1 MGGFT
6 VYDGLKTVAIPQD
19 QDIKE
24 GDFSINFLLVS
35 EWNIYHYTIRF
46 HHICYTAANLQG

>member
-6 VYDGLKTVAIPQD
+6 VHSGRKSVTIPQD
-19 QDIKE
+19 KYVKE

-35 EWNIYHYTIRF
+35 EWNVLVERV
-46 HHICYTAANLQG
+46 

>member
-1 MGGFT
+1 MPPFHAFGTNDTQCKQKFIMGGFT

-35 EWNIYHYTIRF
+35 E
-46 HHICYTAANLQG
+46 